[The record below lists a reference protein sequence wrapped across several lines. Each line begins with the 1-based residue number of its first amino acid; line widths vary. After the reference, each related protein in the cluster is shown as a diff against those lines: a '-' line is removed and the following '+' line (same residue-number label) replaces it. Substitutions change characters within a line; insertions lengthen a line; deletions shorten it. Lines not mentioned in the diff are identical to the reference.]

1 MPALTSTS
9 STILVTGA
17 NGYIGAWTV
26 KTLLS
31 RGYTV
36 RAVVRNPSKADV
48 LENIFPSYV
57 ENAKLTF
64 AYVEDLVKE
73 GAFDEAVNDVD
84 AILHLASPLPSPSPD
99 PQAMIRPAV
108 DGTVGVLKSA
118 LKNGTNVKRIVITS
132 STASLTMLGATSS
145 TPTTFTE
152 ADWNDAA
159 INAVEKGETN
169 PYVVYAAS
177 KTLAEKAA
185 WSFHASH
192 PSLPWDVTTL
202 NPPFVYGPSLLPA
215 DSLAALGGT
224 QGIWHSI
231 VLSPGDKDKER
242 LGNAQGYAWVDVRDI
257 AEAHVRSLEKEE
269 AGGERIIVSSGS
281 YIWQEW
287 IDAVNNIAPASLKGT
302 LPKGFPELTAGE
314 VTHLVNFANAK
325 SEKVLGM
332 TYRTKENTAQN
343 ILEDVK
349 ARGW

>member
-48 LENIFPSYV
+48 LKNIFPSYV

-64 AYVEDLVKE
+64 AYVGDLVKE
-73 GAFDEAVNDVD
+73 GAFDEAVKDAD

-99 PQAMIRPAV
+99 PQATIRPAV

-118 LKNGTNVKRIVITS
+118 LKNGTNLKRIVITS
-132 STASLTMLGATSS
+132 STASLTMLGATST

-159 INAVEKGETN
+159 INAIEEGETN

-192 PSLPWDVTTL
+192 PSVPWDVTTL
-202 NPPFVYGPSLLPA
+202 NPPFVYGPSLHPA
-215 DSLAALGGT
+215 DSPAALG
-224 QGIWHSI
+224 
-231 VLSPGDKDKER
+231 

-287 IDAVNNIAPASLKGT
+287 IDTVNKVAPDTVKDT
-302 LPKGFPELTAGE
+302 LPKGFPELTASE

-332 TYRTKENTAQN
+332 AYRTKEDTV
-343 ILEDVK
+343 IDVLEDNK